1 MRVLPYFAMLTLL
14 VIGGCARE
22 KFEGRPGLQMVENST
37 LPAPTRADLVQLQ
50 RPYVIGPAD
59 RVAIDVYG
67 VPELSRTVQ
76 VDTNGRISLPLAGDI
91 EAAGN
96 TPAQLAGLI
105 AASLRQRYV
114 RDPQVTVNVDTVN
127 QMVTID
133 GQVAKPGLYPISGQ
147 MTLMRVVATAEGAT
161 QYADLNYIV
170 VYRQVNGTQY
180 AALYDLRA
188 IRDGIYPDP
197 QIYPNDVV
205 YVGESRGRRLF
216 SDIIASS
223 ALLSAPLIAILR

>member
-1 MRVLPYFAMLTLL
+1 MKVLPYCALVVLL
-14 VIGGCARE
+14 SLPACAKE
-22 KFEGRPGLQMVENST
+22 QFVGRPGLELKT
-37 LPAPTRADLVQLQ
+37 GGDLPPPTRADLIDQT

-91 EAAGN
+91 DAAGN
-96 TPAQLAGLI
+96 TPAQLSRLI
-105 AASLRQRYV
+105 GNSLRGRYV

-133 GQVAKPGLYPISGQ
+133 GQVAKPGLYPIAGQ
-147 MTLMRVVATAEGAT
+147 MTLMRVVATAEGAAPF
-161 QYADLNYIV
+161 ADLSYVV
-170 VYRQVNGTQY
+170 VYRQVNNQEL

-188 IRDGIYPDP
+188 IRAGAYRDP

-205 YVGESRGRRLF
+205 YIGESRGRRLF

-223 ALLSAPLIAILR
+223 ALLTAPIIALVR